1 MEQVLMRPLL
11 VFGLAFGGGT
21 ALCQY
26 LLPAAV
32 RPWWPTWVPPQRS
45 ICLHQHPT
53 ALCTWAVI
61 YRPEY
66 L

>member
-32 RPWWPTWVPPQRS
+32 RPW
-45 ICLHQHPT
+45 T
-53 ALCTWAVI
+53 ALVLFALLVPAGLLASSPSSSSS
-61 YRPEY
+61 R
-66 L
+66 